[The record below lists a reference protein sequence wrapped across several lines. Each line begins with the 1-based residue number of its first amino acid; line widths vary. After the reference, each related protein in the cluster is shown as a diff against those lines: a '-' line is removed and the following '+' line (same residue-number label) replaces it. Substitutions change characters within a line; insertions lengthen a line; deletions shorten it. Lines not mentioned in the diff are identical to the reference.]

1 MRVVQS
7 PAAFIWDFRSI
18 ADRNGPVK
26 QVSEDEF
33 FIFGKK
39 AGIAATSIKW
49 LPNET
54 IKIYEYKDT
63 S

>member
-7 PAAFIWDFRSI
+7 PTAFIWDFGCI

-26 QVSEDEF
+26 QIVEDEF

-39 AGIAATSIKW
+39 AGIAATSIK
-49 LPNET
+49 
-54 IKIYEYKDT
+54 
-63 S
+63 

>member
-7 PAAFIWDFRSI
+7 PTAFIWDFRYI

-39 AGIAATSIKW
+39 TGIALTSIK
-49 LPNET
+49 
-54 IKIYEYKDT
+54 
-63 S
+63 

>member
-1 MRVVQS
+1 MRAVQS
-7 PAAFIWDFRSI
+7 PTAFIWDFRYI

-39 AGIAATSIKW
+39 AGVTATSIK
-49 LPNET
+49 
-54 IKIYEYKDT
+54 
-63 S
+63 

>member
-7 PAAFIWDFRSI
+7 PTAFIWNFRYI
-18 ADRNGPVK
+18 ADQNGPVK

-39 AGIAATSIKW
+39 TGITLTSIK
-49 LPNET
+49 
-54 IKIYEYKDT
+54 
-63 S
+63 